1 MTLGFAIR
9 DCHMKLEQTS
19 RQESSEDRLRR
30 NISGTFKQ
38 LHEFWRQFIKN
49 RAALGGF
56 IFVLFE
62 VVLALLA
69 KQIAPYDPFAF
80 DYSKILSPPSSSH
93 LCGTDIYGRDV
104 LSRLVWGTR
113 ISLMVGFTAASVAF
127 FLGVSAGSI
136 AGYKGGQVDNI
147 IMRFVD
153 VMLTLPTFFLM
164 LIIAFFF
171 GPSTFNVVMIIGVT
185 SWPSTARLVRA
196 EFLSYKE
203 RDFVSAARAV
213 GMSDMR
219 IAFLEILPNSIFPAI
234 VNSTLMVAST
244 IIIEASLSFL
254 GIGDPNVVSWGWMLQ
269 ESMRALRTAPWLP
282 ILPGIAITL
291 TVVALNVVGDGLN
304 DALNPYL
311 KER

>member
-1 MTLGFAIR
+1 
-9 DCHMKLEQTS
+9 
-19 RQESSEDRLRR
+19 
-30 NISGTFKQ
+30 
-38 LHEFWRQFIKN
+38 
-49 RAALGGF
+49 
-56 IFVLFE
+56 
-62 VVLALLA
+62 
-69 KQIAPYDPFAF
+69 
-80 DYSKILSPPSSSH
+80 
-93 LCGTDIYGRDV
+93 
-104 LSRLVWGTR
+104 
-113 ISLMVGFTAASVAF
+113 MVGFTAASVAF